1 MNTKDFR
8 AELVKI
14 MPGYDWTVQRPV
26 SAVGLRA
33 TGKQSS
39 GFNRTSTLV
48 VERFEVGA
56 SVEYRVKSA
65 GFGAKARWLGY
76 HTDTTLARALRGLQ
90 QQYQS
95 VWAEDGASSLLVAG
109 GDEEHMNR
117 AALIPGENS
126 TFGKAGA
133 VYHLLFD
140 WEKNGLEFA
149 ADYPVSAEFLPDTT
163 PNGGQWKR
171 TRHYFGQALHGTN
184 FPDRWLLRRG

>member
-8 AELVKI
+8 AELLKI

-26 SAVGLRA
+26 STVGLRA
-33 TGKQSS
+33 TGKQSN

-90 QQYQS
+90 QQYLS
-95 VWAEDGASSLLVAG
+95 VSNEY
-109 GDEEHMNR
+109 R
-117 AALIPGENS
+117 AAAAAMEKGR
-126 TFGKAGA
+126 GKKAEGA
-133 VYHLLFD
+133 
-140 WEKNGLEFA
+140 A
-149 ADYPVSAEFLPDTT
+149 A
-163 PNGGQWKR
+163 
-171 TRHYFGQALHGTN
+171 
-184 FPDRWLLRRG
+184 